1 MKKILYL
8 IITLCIIGCGG
19 ERNIHGIE
27 VTELLLFSTETLD
40 IDYCKILKN
49 ATKEDEKAIKQLLLL
64 DIYGAA
70 GYDHGAVIV
79 GLIEFIGEDK
89 IINIVEPMDYEQKA
103 SIMSYIEAGLLYGN
117 NSNFNKQEICD
128 AFPKLYVVLNCS

>member
-64 DIYGAA
+64 ENARIR
-70 GYDHGAVIV
+70 
-79 GLIEFIGEDK
+79 K
-89 IINIVEPMDYEQKA
+89 
-103 SIMSYIEAGLLYGN
+103 
-117 NSNFNKQEICD
+117 
-128 AFPKLYVVLNCS
+128 